1 MKVLFLTHRLTRNG
15 ATLALLQE
23 LSYLYHNCKDIEFE
37 VFSPFEG
44 QLLNDFRRLCRTQF
58 LQYRYRDKI
67 KRYLWTRIL
76 RKPYLY
82 GYKKGE
88 FDLIYANTVTM
99 ASIAFMLKQELEIP
113 CILHFHEAET
123 SNFLTPIRKEHVV
136 GHDLFITVSELTKKN
151 VIHNYGIHPSKILI
165 QPPLSYW
172 LDQCPQDK
180 EQIDPLPD
188 SGSKILIGLCGRYD
202 WVKSSDLIPVIIKL
216 FFTKHPDATCQFVYV
231 CRFFNNIEKSKLEYD
246 LKKSAIQDKLT
257 IVEEVNNPLPYFKR
271 FDIFLMPSRE
281 ESFSLTA
288 QEAALTKTPVVGFD
302 GVTGIQDLLKGDG
315 GIFVPYM
322 DLEKLV
328 DAIYALCTNQELRNR
343 MGANGNRIM
352 QKFKE
357 KVSKMEDVVKAI
369 RQFDSQQE

>member
-1 MKVLFLTHRLTRNG
+1 MAADLPTADLVLG

-216 FFTKHPDATCQFVYV
+216 FFTRHPDKRNALQIAVPQRQTARNVGGGTAPPA
-231 CRFFNNIEKSKLEYD
+231 RHRRNAGKT
-246 LKKSAIQDKLT
+246 A
-257 IVEEVNNPLPYFKR
+257 NPCGRWICARRL
-271 FDIFLMPSRE
+271 
-281 ESFSLTA
+281 
-288 QEAALTKTPVVGFD
+288 
-302 GVTGIQDLLKGDG
+302 
-315 GIFVPYM
+315 
-322 DLEKLV
+322 
-328 DAIYALCTNQELRNR
+328 
-343 MGANGNRIM
+343 
-352 QKFKE
+352 
-357 KVSKMEDVVKAI
+357 
-369 RQFDSQQE
+369 